1 MPARAILRY
10 ARISPRKARVVAD
23 LIRGKDV
30 DEAFSILKFT
40 PKKAARIIEKLLK
53 SAVSNA
59 EASPD
64 IVDVDSLYVKT
75 IYVNQGPVLKRIRP
89 RAMGRA
95 YLIRKRT
102 SHIYIEL
109 DERKRK

>member
-1 MPARAILRY
+1 MPERAILRY

-23 LIRGKDV
+23 LIRGKNV
-30 DEAFSILKFT
+30 DEAFTILKFT
-40 PKKAARIIEKLLK
+40 PKKGARIIEKLLK

-59 EASPD
+59 ERSPH
-64 IVDVDSLYVKT
+64 IVDVDSLYIKT
-75 IYVNQGPVLKRIRP
+75 IYVNEGPMLKRIRP

-109 DERKRK
+109 DERR

>member
-23 LIRGKDV
+23 LIRGKSV
-30 DEAFSILKFT
+30 DEAFTILKFT
-40 PKKAARIIEKLLK
+40 PKRAARIIEKLLK

-59 EASPD
+59 ERSPD
-64 IVDVDSLYVKT
+64 IVDVDALYIKT
-75 IYVNQGPVLKRIRP
+75 IYVNEGPTLKRIRP

-102 SHIYIEL
+102 SHIHIEL
-109 DERKRK
+109 DERR

>member
-1 MPARAILRY
+1 MPARAVLRY

-23 LIRGKDV
+23 MIRGKDV
-30 DEAFSILKFT
+30 DEAFIILKFT

-53 SAVSNA
+53 SAVANA

-64 IVDVDSLYVKT
+64 IVDVDSLYISKICVDE
-75 IYVNQGPVLKRIRP
+75 GPMLKRIRP

-102 SHIYIEL
+102 SHITIEL
-109 DERKRK
+109 DERR

>member
-1 MPARAILRY
+1 MAVRAILRY

-30 DEAFSILKFT
+30 DEAFTILQFT
-40 PKKAARIIEKLLK
+40 NKKAARIIEKLLK
-53 SAVSNA
+53 SAVANA

-64 IVDVDSLYVKT
+64 IEDVDALYIKR
-75 IYVNQGPVLKRIRP
+75 IYVDQGPMLKRIRP

-95 YLIRKRT
+95 YLVRKKL
-102 SHIYIEL
+102 SHITIEL
-109 DERKRK
+109 DERR